1 MPTDA
6 EADDKMG
13 TEERIKDMFI
23 RFEKKHRSNKM
34 EAQKKREQAILNII
48 KEIDDRHY
56 GKDTEHDPEE
66 KALREKYAMG
76 IAAQLSTIMR
86 GN

>member
-1 MPTDA
+1 
-6 EADDKMG
+6 
-13 TEERIKDMFI
+13 
-23 RFEKKHRSNKM
+23 M